1 MEFSCLKSNRS
12 VAPRSFSF
20 IGMTDENTTLETLKL
35 RIFAFAKE
43 RDWQQFHSPKN
54 LSMAIAAEAAE
65 LMEHFLWSDQE
76 ASRELLLDPEKGRKI
91 REEVADILIYTLEF
105 ANIAAIDLEAA
116 VKEKMAENAR
126 RYPVAKARGNALKY
140 DEL

>member
-1 MEFSCLKSNRS
+1 
-12 VAPRSFSF
+12 
-20 IGMTDENTTLETLKL
+20 
-35 RIFAFAKE
+35 
-43 RDWQQFHSPKN
+43 
-54 LSMAIAAEAAE
+54 MAIAAEAAE